1 VTSLEIAKCVGKV
14 LDEKQGADI
23 KILKVEDLTILAD
36 YFVIASG
43 DNKILVKAL
52 SDEVDK
58 RMAKMGIMP
67 KKIEGES
74 GGNWIL
80 HDYGDVIVHI
90 FHKDARDF
98 YSLDR
103 LWADAKLIEVS
114 E

>member
-1 VTSLEIAKCVGKV
+1 MTPLEIAKHAGKI
-14 LDEKQGADI
+14 LDEKNGTDI

-52 SDEVDK
+52 SDEVDN
-58 RMAKMGIMP
+58 RMAKMGITP

-74 GGNWIL
+74 SGNWIL
-80 HDYGDVIVHI
+80 LDYGDVIVHI
-90 FHKDARDF
+90 FHKEARDF

-103 LWADAKLIEVS
+103 LWADAKLVEVS